1 MGPDKKEE
9 RTIKLNKR
17 IIAMIGATAMAVPL
31 AVCGDSDLLSSQPAQ
46 ESDVKEITVWAWDPT
61 LT

>member
-1 MGPDKKEE
+1 
-9 RTIKLNKR
+9 
-17 IIAMIGATAMAVPL
+17 MIGATAMAVPL